1 MMKILQTIM
10 LLLMNLKLGTV
21 GGSTEMME
29 LIFKKMK
36 MKMEM
41 VTTLVLLKK
50 MSGLHLLLILK
61 NQGFMI

>member
-1 MMKILQTIM
+1 M

-21 GGSTEMME
+21 GGSIEMMV
-29 LIFKKMK
+29 LTFKKMK